1 MTIHDITATRRGF
14 LAGTG
19 LIISVAIAPK
29 FLSAAP
35 TGVPAGGA
43 AELKPMNAFVKIGTD
58 DTVTVL
64 SKHIEFGQG
73 PFTGLATLVAEELD
87 ADWSQMRAVHSPTD
101 NKVYANLAFGVQ
113 GTGGS
118 SSIANAYEQMRKAG
132 ATARAMLV
140 AAAAEEWN
148 VPAAEITV
156 EKGRLKHAES
166 ARESGFGAFAE
177 KATRQTVPQDPKLKD
192 PKDFVLIGTELPKL
206 DTRGKTDGTAIF
218 TLDITPDNLVTAVVA
233 HPKHFGATVKSF
245 DDSEA
250 RKVDGVIDV
259 KQVPQGIAVYADN
272 TFAALKGRDALKVEW
287 DLAKAETRSSAE
299 LAAEYAR
306 HFTEPG
312 LEATNSGNV
321 DEAFRQEGLQTVEAE
336 IVFPF
341 LAHAPMEPLDAVFIK
356 AADGSVDIYNGAQF
370 PGFDQQ
376 VAAEILKL
384 DETKV
389 RVNTQ
394 LAGGSFGRKAQ
405 FGSPY
410 MQEAATVYA
419 AIGGDRPL
427 KHMWT
432 REDDIQGG
440 FYRPMYAHKM
450 RGAIDAEGRITAWEQ
465 IIVGQ
470 SIMVKADLDSTSVEG
485 ASNLPYQIPN
495 LKVTSHNITL
505 PIPPLWWRSV
515 GHTHTGFA
523 VETFVDELLT
533 RVGRDPVEGRLAL
546 LDKAS
551 RHAGVLRKAAEM
563 ADWGSAPPEG
573 RARGVAV
580 VESFGSFVGQV
591 AEVSVGSDGAPRVHK
606 VWCAVDCGVAVNP
619 NIIKA
624 QMEGGIGYG
633 LGAVLFDAVTLG
645 KGGRIM
651 QSNFHD
657 YRSIRINEMPDVAV
671 EIIKSVEMPTGV
683 GEPGV
688 PPIGPAV
695 ANAWRNLTGAPV
707 RQLPI
712 VSLISS

>member
-1 MTIHDITATRRGF
+1 MTIHDIPSTRRGF
-14 LAGTG
+14 LAGAG
-19 LIISVAIAPK
+19 LVIGVAIAPK
-29 FLSAAP
+29 VLLASP
-35 TGVPAGGA
+35 TGVPAGGSP
-43 AELKPMNAFVKIGTD
+43 ELLPLNAFVKIGTD
-58 DTVTVL
+58 DTVTIL

-87 ADWSQMRAVHSPTD
+87 ADWNQMRAVHSPTD
-101 NKVYANLAFGVQ
+101 NKIYANLAFGLQ

-140 AAAAEEWN
+140 AAAAQEWS

-156 EKGRLKHAES
+156 EKGRLRHAAS
-166 ARESGFGAFAE
+166 GKDSGFGAFAE
-177 KATRQTVPQDPKLKD
+177 KAKGQVVPQDPKLKD
-192 PKDFVLIGTELPKL
+192 PKDFVLIGTDLPKL
-206 DTRGKTDGTAIF
+206 DTREKTNGTAIF
-218 TLDITPDNLVTAVVA
+218 TLDIMPDNLLVAVVA
-233 HPKHFGATVKSF
+233 HAKHFGATVKSF

-250 RKVDGVIDV
+250 RKVKGVVDV
-259 KQVPQGIAVYADN
+259 KQIPQGIAVYADN
-272 TFAALKGRDALKVEW
+272 TFTALKGRDALKIEW
-287 DLAKAETRSSAE
+287 DLSKAETRSSSE

-306 HFTEPG
+306 HFAKPG
-312 LEATNSGNV
+312 IEATNTGSV
-321 DEAFRQEGLQTVEAE
+321 ETAFQQQGLQTIEAD

-394 LAGGSFGRKAQ
+394 LTGGSFGRKAQ

-410 MQEAATVYA
+410 MQEAAMVYA

-440 FYRPMYAHKM
+440 FYRPMYAHRM

-470 SIMVKADLDSTSVEG
+470 SIMAKADLDSTSVEG

-546 LDKAS
+546 LEKDS

-563 ADWGSAPPEG
+563 ADWGATPPEG

-580 VESFGSFVGQV
+580 VESFGSFVAQV
-591 AEVSVGSDGAPRVHK
+591 AEVSIGSDGAPRVHK

-633 LGAVLFDAVTLG
+633 LGAVLFDAVMLG
-645 KGGRIM
+645 KGGKIM

-671 EIIKSVEMPTGV
+671 EIIKSAESPTGV

-695 ANAWRNLTGAPV
+695 ANAWRKLTNAPV

>member
-1 MTIHDITATRRGF
+1 MTIHEIPSTRRGF
-14 LAGTG
+14 LAGVG
-19 LIISVAIAPK
+19 LVIGVAIAPK
-29 FLSAAP
+29 VLRASP
-35 TGVPAGGA
+35 TGTPAGGSP
-43 AELKPMNAFVKIGTD
+43 ELLPLNAFVKIGTD
-58 DTVTVL
+58 DTVTIL

-101 NKVYANLAFGVQ
+101 NKIYANLAFGLQ

-140 AAAAEEWN
+140 AAAAQEWN
-148 VPAAEITV
+148 VPADEITV
-156 EKGRLKHAES
+156 EKGRIRHAAS
-166 ARESGFGAFAE
+166 GKESGFGAFAE
-177 KATRQTVPQDPKLKD
+177 KAKGQVVPQDPALKD
-192 PKDFVLIGTELPKL
+192 PKDFVLIGTDLPKL
-206 DTRGKTDGTAIF
+206 DTREKINGTAIF
-218 TLDITPDNLVTAVVA
+218 TLDITPDNLLIAVVA

-250 RKVDGVIDV
+250 RKVKGVVDV
-259 KQVPQGIAVYADN
+259 KQIPQGIAVYADN
-272 TFAALKGRDALKVEW
+272 TFTALKGRDALKIEW
-287 DLAKAETRSSAE
+287 DLSKAETRSSSE

-306 HFTEPG
+306 QFTKPG
-312 LEATNSGNV
+312 IEATNTGNV
-321 DEAFRQEGLQTVEAE
+321 ATAFQQEGLQTIEAD

-410 MQEAATVYA
+410 MQEAAAVYA

-440 FYRPMYAHKM
+440 FYRPMYAHRM

-470 SIMVKADLDSTSVEG
+470 SIMAKADLDSTSVEG

-546 LDKAS
+546 LDKDS

-563 ADWGSAPPEG
+563 ADWGATPPEG

-580 VESFGSFVGQV
+580 VESFGSFVAQV

-633 LGAVLFDAVTLG
+633 LGAVLFDAVMLG
-645 KGGRIM
+645 KGGKIM

-671 EIIKSVEMPTGV
+671 EIIKSAESPTGV

-695 ANAWRNLTGAPV
+695 ANAWRKLTNAPV